1 METERRTGRLV
12 GALILA
18 QMVGSYVVNFVLLAP
33 LSSAPG
39 GLLVNAAKDPLRVGV
54 WALAGLVAG
63 ALSLAIGITAWPV
76 LRRHSARLALWIVA
90 LGAVSLAL
98 LVVEHAGLLAVLSLS
113 EAYSSAPAPPAGL
126 YEAVA
131 LLARSLRN
139 WMHYSGLVVAG
150 SMYLVF
156 FATLYRDRLVP
167 RPLSGFGV
175 LAVLLQIASV
185 SLPFLGRE
193 VSFPLLM
200 PVGLSHL
207 ALSAW
212 LLWRGFNDT
221 PAGGA

>member
-1 METERRTGRLV
+1 METETRTGRLV

-18 QMVGSYVVNFVLLAP
+18 QMIGSYAVNFVLLTP

-54 WALAGLVAG
+54 WALVGLVAG

-98 LVVEHAGLLAVLSLS
+98 LVVEHADLLAVLSLS

-150 SMYLVF
+150 SMYFVF

-167 RPLSGFGV
+167 RPLSGFGLV
-175 LAVLLQIASV
+175 AVALQIASV
-185 SLPFLGRE
+185 SLPFLGLE
-193 VSFPLLM
+193 VNFALLM

-212 LLWRGFNDT
+212 LLWRGFDDT
-221 PAGGA
+221 SAGGA